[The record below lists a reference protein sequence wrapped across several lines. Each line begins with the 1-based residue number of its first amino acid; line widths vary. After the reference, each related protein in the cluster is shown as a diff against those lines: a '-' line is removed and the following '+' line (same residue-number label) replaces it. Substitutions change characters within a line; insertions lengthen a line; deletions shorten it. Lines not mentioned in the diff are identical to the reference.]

1 VRKKRAFTLI
11 ELLVVISVIAILAA
25 MLLPALALARD
36 KAKSALCQ
44 SQEKNISLA
53 VEFYVND
60 DYNNRYMVSRDRGTQ
75 WGTGNYC
82 PMGPCFLLRYV
93 SYTHDI
99 YPQMYDRLKIFHCPS
114 TDNWD
119 FWYYRIEP
127 LNNLPVYGP
136 KENYYVDW
144 WYSIGYYG
152 GEYTDGHFGND
163 THWEMPYG
171 FNQWRTWHIDNIY
184 GWRGYP
190 NPECQGSCYCAYRKH
205 IRSPDCKW
213 LVSDA
218 SKYIF
223 AYTGAPDGWPATTWG
238 DMYVPRHQFG
248 CNIIYIDGHVAWSSY
263 RDMELQD
270 GAHGVRTGWL
280 DYVDCY

>member
-44 SQEKNISLA
+44 SQQKNISLA
-53 VEFYVND
+53 IEFYVND
-60 DYNNRYMVSRDRGTQ
+60 DWNNRYMISRDRGTF
-75 WGTGNYC
+75 WGTGRYC
-82 PMGPCFLLRYV
+82 PMGPCSLLRYV
-93 SYTHDI
+93 SYNHDI
-99 YPQMYDRLKIFHCPS
+99 YPQTYDRLKIFHCPS

-144 WYSIGYYG
+144 WYSIGWRD
-152 GEYTDGHFGND
+152 GEIIDGHFGND
-163 THWEMPYG
+163 VHWEMPYG
-171 FNQWRTWHIDNIY
+171 FNQWRTWHLDMFPCNK
-184 GWRGYP
+184 
-190 NPECQGSCYCAYRKH
+190 NCASSCYCPYRKH
-205 IRSPDCKW
+205 IRSPDCKY
-213 LVSDA
+213 LVADC

-223 AYTGAPDGWPATTWG
+223 AHTGTADGWPATTWG
-238 DMYVPRHQFG
+238 DMFVPRHQFG
-248 CNIIYIDGHVAWSSY
+248 CNIIYIDGHVKWSSY
-263 RDMELQD
+263 RDIELRD
-270 GAHGVRTGWL
+270 NGTMAPSGWVTYL
-280 DYVDCY
+280 DCY